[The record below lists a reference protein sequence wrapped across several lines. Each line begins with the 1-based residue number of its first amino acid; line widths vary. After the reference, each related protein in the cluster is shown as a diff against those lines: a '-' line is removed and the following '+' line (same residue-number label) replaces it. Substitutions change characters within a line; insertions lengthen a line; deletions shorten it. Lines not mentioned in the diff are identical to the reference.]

1 MNTNS
6 KIYTILLILLLT
18 VALQAT
24 PSPKTAFLKSA
35 LIPGWGQLESGS
47 KSGIFFLASEALLWS
62 TKYYY
67 DTEAD
72 LKETASEK
80 YAIKYAGIDPEGSYD
95 ENYYYLL
102 SRYNSSGFESGGYNS
117 FVYLSA
123 QSEDDPEGY
132 VADNMI
138 PDDKAWQWK
147 SKDDRH
153 DYGILR
159 KRIIQYGD
167 YSQTMVGVI
176 IANHLVSAIHA
187 ALVSRKASK
196 FDVSVNM
203 DSQFRARLN
212 CQYRF

>member
-6 KIYTILLILLLT
+6 KIYALILWILL
-18 VALQAT
+18 VGALQAA
-24 PSPKTAFLKSA
+24 PSPRTAFLKSA

-95 ENYYYLL
+95 DNYYYLL

-123 QSEDDPEGY
+123 QSDDDPEGY
-132 VADNMI
+132 IEANMI
-138 PDDKAWQWK
+138 QDDQSWHWK
-147 SKDDRH
+147 SKQHRH
-153 DYGILR
+153 DYAILR

-187 ALVSRKASK
+187 ALVSRKPSK
-196 FDVSVNM
+196 VDVSVNM
-203 DSQFRARLN
+203 DNQFRPRLT